1 MAATPIFEDTAFR
14 ITSRAAIRPCSP
26 GQRMLSPMR
35 LALAILFT
43 TLSATAQTADRS
55 ASPPPAATN
64 APAARPGS
72 YSLQNGE
79 LVVAPGLRIPN
90 GNVPW
95 ALDMVDGKQTLVPI
109 HHTPLEGTATTGTLD
124 GATSHTP
131 LHTSS
136 PAFFVHSSDRTEN
149 SGDSGRG
156 TPTGW
161 ALLPVTVTDG
171 NRNVERPHF
180 SDVSSATVCTDP
192 VICTTA
198 ETLPDGWL
206 RITPAAPLTA
216 GEYALLPIQK
226 PPATPTS
233 TLAYDFTINT
243 AQPTARDAVS
253 PGQNLDTKKKKK
265 H

>member
-1 MAATPIFEDTAFR
+1 MAATPIFEDTVFPSQSSTAVR
-14 ITSRAAIRPCSP
+14 PRTS
-26 GQRMLSPMR
+26 GKRMLTSMR
-35 LALAILFT
+35 LPLAILLT
-43 TLSATAQTADRS
+43 TLTAAGQTADRS
-55 ASPPPAATN
+55 ASPPPAATA
-64 APAARPGS
+64 APAARQGS

-95 ALDMVDGKQTLVPI
+95 ALDVVDGKQVLVPI

-124 GATSHTP
+124 GAGPHTP
-131 LHTSS
+131 LHSS
-136 PAFFVHSSDRTEN
+136 TPAFFVHTSDRTEN
-149 SGDSGRG
+149 TGDSGRG

-171 NRNVERPHF
+171 NRTVERPRF
-180 SDVSSATVCTDP
+180 TDVASATVCTAP
-192 VICTTA
+192 VICTAA
-198 ETLPDGWL
+198 ESLPDGWL
-206 RITPAAPLTA
+206 RITVKAPLTT

-233 TLAYDFTINT
+233 TLAYDFTIDT
-243 AQPTARDAVS
+243 AQPAARDAVS

-265 H
+265 R

>member
-1 MAATPIFEDTAFR
+1 
-14 ITSRAAIRPCSP
+14 
-26 GQRMLSPMR
+26 MLSAMR
-35 LALAILFT
+35 LPLAILFT
-43 TLSATAQTADRS
+43 TLSATAQTADRT
-55 ASPPPAATN
+55 ATPPNPAVAVPAAHS
-64 APAARPGS
+64 GS
-72 YSLQNGE
+72 YSIQNGE

-109 HHTPLEGTATTGTLD
+109 HHTALEGAATTGTLD

-136 PAFFVHSSDRTEN
+136 PSFFVHSSDRTEN

-161 ALLPVTVTDG
+161 ALLPITVTGG
-171 NRNVERPHF
+171 NRTVERPHF
-180 SDVSSATVCTDP
+180 TDVASATVCTAP

-198 ETLPDGWL
+198 ESLPDGWL
-206 RITPAAPLTA
+206 RITVKTPLTA

-243 AQPTARDAVS
+243 AQPNARDAVS

-265 H
+265 R

>member
-1 MAATPIFEDTAFR
+1 
-14 ITSRAAIRPCSP
+14 
-26 GQRMLSPMR
+26 MLSAMR
-35 LALAILFT
+35 LPLAILCS
-43 TLSATAQTADRS
+43 TLTATIAMAQTADRS
-55 ASPPPAATN
+55 ASPPVPATN
-64 APAARPGS
+64 APAAHPGS
-72 YSLQNGE
+72 YSIQNGE

-109 HHTPLEGTATTGTLD
+109 HHTALEGTATMGTLD

-161 ALLPVTVTDG
+161 ALLPATVTG
-171 NRNVERPHF
+171 SNRTVERPRF
-180 SDVSSATVCTDP
+180 SDVSSGTVCTAP
-192 VICTTA
+192 VLCTTA
-198 ETLPDGWL
+198 ESLPDGWL
-206 RITPAAPLTA
+206 RITLKVPLTA

-233 TLAYDFTINT
+233 TLAYDFTINMD
-243 AQPTARDAVS
+243 QPTARDAVS